1 MVALVPE
8 GIAAM
13 HVTSGYYKTTLATF
27 PTKPVRIDD
36 PVQAAKPGVLG
47 DRGANGLLFSS
58 NESNT
63 LHSTWDRCLAGMV
76 SGATCSGALAFT
88 PLAVKLKSLITPGA
102 IADATTPGN
111 HRDWPAAWAT
121 DTLRQAVAKQVY
133 PSNLKAGR
141 IKPDAHGD
149 EDSVQAI
156 IVAPVKSAYVT
167 NHVATAQAQLVKAAI
182 RLAALFNAIQWQ

>member
-1 MVALVPE
+1 
-8 GIAAM
+8 
-13 HVTSGYYKTTLATF
+13 
-27 PTKPVRIDD
+27 
-36 PVQAAKPGVLG
+36 
-47 DRGANGLLFSS
+47 
-58 NESNT
+58 
-63 LHSTWDRCLAGMV
+63 MV

-121 DTLRQAVAKQVY
+121 DTLRQAVAKQV
-133 PSNLKAGR
+133 SQGGR

>member
-1 MVALVPE
+1 
-8 GIAAM
+8 
-13 HVTSGYYKTTLATF
+13 
-27 PTKPVRIDD
+27 
-36 PVQAAKPGVLG
+36 
-47 DRGANGLLFSS
+47 
-58 NESNT
+58 
-63 LHSTWDRCLAGMV
+63 MV

-121 DTLRQAVAKQVY
+121 DTLRQAVDRSAWRRCR
-133 PSNLKAGR
+133 PSKSLKAGR

-167 NHVATAQAQLVKAAI
+167 NHVARAQAQLVSA
-182 RLAALFNAIQWQ
+182 QS